1 MDIITHFFIFAGAIA
16 AIWFFAGLVVTS
28 IDRVAH
34 RFHNSGFIVAFFL
47 LGFLTSISEISV
59 ALNSVLEGVPQVS
72 VGNLVGA
79 SFVLLLFVV
88 PFLVISAGK
97 IKMNKIFSGWRL
109 VFVLFIIGLPV
120 LFLIDGSLSKRE
132 GIAVLLFL
140 VSLLWVIKKQ
150 GVPSIAEREV
160 RKENKRLPFFDIG
173 KVAVA
178 AVVIFLAGNLL
189 VTEAVYFATVL
200 NAPQSLIGLIL
211 LSVGTNI
218 PEIAIAVRAV
228 RKNRSE
234 VALGNYLGSAVVN
247 TAIFG
252 LVGVVSGPF
261 IVDQSE
267 FFISALFI
275 IVGLTL
281 FYIFIRSKDAL
292 SRKEGVILLVVYALF
307 LIFHVYTLVR
317 GTV

>member
-1 MDIITHFFIFAGAIA
+1 MEIITHILIFAGALA

-88 PFLVISAGK
+88 PFLAVSAGK
-97 IKMNKIFSGWRL
+97 IKMNKLFDGWRL
-109 VFVLFIIGLPV
+109 GYMLFIIAMPS
-120 LFLIDGSLSKRE
+120 LFLIDGSLSTRE
-132 GIAVLLFL
+132 GIATLLFL
-140 VSLLWVIKKQ
+140 VSFLWVMKKQ
-150 GVPSIAEREV
+150 GVSSVAKREV
-160 RKENKRLPFFDIG
+160 AAENKRLPFFDIG

-200 NAPQSLIGLIL
+200 NAPRSLIGLIL

-228 RKNRSE
+228 VQKRSE
-234 VALGNYLGSAVVN
+234 VALGNYLGSAVMN

-281 FYIFIRSKDAL
+281 FYIFIRSKDVL
-292 SRKEGVILLVVYALF
+292 SRKEGVVLLVVYALF
-307 LIFHVYTLVR
+307 LLFHVYTLVR